1 MKTLN
6 ALLAYLFMV
15 LVLAAPL
22 EAAVASNNLSL
33 ESPVYQYL
41 DKLAGLGLITSD
53 FKGIRPLTRSE
64 AARLYLEAEQNSTAV
79 KSAFADALL
88 AELKTY
94 LKRELALSDNPAAAP
109 AFDLVPLSS
118 ASASYIYLDGSPR
131 NYERPVH
138 DQGGEGVF
146 GIGAGLRPVN
156 SSGANAMQRGSEGTP
171 LSENNEGVVYRR
183 GSSLDLRVE
192 SELYVSSYFSGL
204 LEPMFL
210 STDGAIQGRLNKG
223 YAKLGGGGLELEIG
237 RDANWLGFGERGA
250 LTLSNNA
257 ANFDMVKLSSPEPLS
272 AGFLGEFKYAFI
284 LSRFDKVMTVNGE
297 RQPYFYA
304 IKGSLKPVP
313 NFEIGINLGRQ
324 QGGPGVNNSL
334 RDNFQG
340 LVGGTNSDN
349 SNSLGGVELR
359 WRLDSLRNTELFVE
373 FSGED
378 AAKFWPFVESYLAGI
393 YIPRLTDDGRNDFR
407 FEYFLGNPILY
418 AHGQFSE
425 GYIYNGLP
433 VGHSQGGATQDFF
446 FRYRHWMA
454 VREFAGVDYI
464 HTTRGNTGRVDGQS
478 LERLDAIRAFWHYP
492 LAEKLDLKLVYGWE
506 KVENLNLVGDAQRTN
521 NIATAELSCRF

>member
-1 MKTLN
+1 MNPLYS
-6 ALLAYLFMV
+6 LLSSV
-15 LVLAAPL
+15 LIVLSLCPSL
-22 EAAVASNNLSL
+22 YAAVTSNNLSL

-41 DKLAGLGLITSD
+41 DKLSGLGLISSD
-53 FKGIRPLTRSE
+53 FKGIRPITRSE
-64 AARLYLEAEQNSTAV
+64 AARLCIEAEHNSPAV
-79 KSAFADALL
+79 KSAFTAALL
-88 AELKTY
+88 TELRSY
-94 LKRELALSDNPAAAP
+94 LKRELALIDNPAAAP
-109 AFDLVPLSS
+109 VFDLVPLSS
-118 ASASYIYLDGSPR
+118 ASLSYIYLDGSPR
-131 NYERPVH
+131 NYERPVYDH
-138 DQGGEGVF
+138 GGEGVF

-156 SSGANAMQRGSEGTP
+156 PPGSTAMQRGSEGTP

-192 SELYVSSYFSGL
+192 SEVYISSYFSGL

-210 STDGAIQGRLNKG
+210 STDGAVQGRLNKG
-223 YAKLGGGGLELEIG
+223 YAKLGGGGLEFEIG

-257 ANFDMVKLSSPEPLS
+257 ANFDMVKLSSPEPLNF
-272 AGFLGEFKYAFI
+272 GFLGKFKYALIF
-284 LSRFDKVMTVNGE
+284 SRFDKATTANGE

-324 QGGPGVNNSL
+324 QGGPGVDNSL
-334 RDNFQG
+334 RDNLQG
-340 LVGGTNSDN
+340 LVGGTNNDN

-359 WRLDSLRNTELFVE
+359 WRLDFLRNAELFVE

-393 YIPRLTDDGRNDFR
+393 YIPRLTDDGKNDFR

-418 AHGQFSE
+418 THGQFSE
-425 GYIYNGLP
+425 GYIYKGLP
-433 VGHSQGGATQDFF
+433 IGNSQGGATQDFF
-446 FRYRHWMA
+446 FRYRHWLS

-478 LERLDAIRAFWHYP
+478 LERLNAIRAFWNYP
-492 LAEKLDLKLVYGWE
+492 LADRLDIKLLYGWE
-506 KVENLNLVGDAQRTN
+506 KVENLNLDGGAQRTN
-521 NIATAELSCRF
+521 NLATAELSCRF

>member
-1 MKTLN
+1 MKPLSSLLVSLCI
-6 ALLAYLFMV
+6 ALALCVPAHAV
-15 LVLAAPL
+15 
-22 EAAVASNNLSL
+22 VASNNLSL

-41 DKLAGLGLITSD
+41 DKLAGLGLIVTD
-53 FKGIRPLTRSE
+53 FKGIRPITRSE
-64 AARLYLEAEQNSTAV
+64 AARLCLEAEQNSTAAA
-79 KSAFADALL
+79 SPFAAALL

-94 LKRELALSDNPAAAP
+94 LKRELALVGDPAAAP
-109 AFDLVPLSS
+109 AFDLVPLSA
-118 ASASYIYLDGSPR
+118 ASLRYVYLDGVPR
-131 NYERPVH
+131 DYERPVH
-138 DQGGEGVF
+138 DHGGEGVF

-156 SSGANAMQRGSEGTP
+156 SPGAIAMQRGSEGTP
-171 LSENNEGVVYRR
+171 LFENNEGTVYRR
-183 GSSLDLRVE
+183 GSSLDLRVNGE
-192 SELYVSSYFSGL
+192 VYVSNYFSGL
-204 LEPMFL
+204 LEPMFFA
-210 STDGAIQGRLNKG
+210 TDGALQGRMNKG

-257 ANFDMVKLSSPEPLS
+257 ANFDMVKLSSPEPLD
-272 AGFLGEFKYAFI
+272 AGFLGKFKYALIF
-284 LSRFDKVMTVNGE
+284 SRFDKVTTANGE

-313 NFEIGINLGRQ
+313 NFEIGVNLGRQ
-324 QGGPGVNNSL
+324 QGGPGVNNSF

-359 WRLDSLRNTELFVE
+359 WRLDFLRNAELFAE

-393 YIPRLTDDGRNDFR
+393 YIPRLTDDGKNDLR

-418 AHGQFSE
+418 THGQFSE
-425 GYIYNGLP
+425 GYIYKGLP

-446 FRYRHWMA
+446 FRYRHWLSA
-454 VREFAGVDYI
+454 REFAGADYI
-464 HTTRGNTGRVDGQS
+464 HTERGNTGRVDGQS
-478 LERLDAIRAFWHYP
+478 LERVNAVRAFWNYP
-492 LAEKLDLKLVYGWE
+492 LAEKLDIKLLYGWE
-506 KVENLNLVGDAQRTN
+506 RVENLNLAGGQQRTN
-521 NIATAELSCRF
+521 NLATAELTCRF